1 MDKILEL
8 WKAKLFS
15 SGQKKLV
22 YVAVC
27 LAFCGLLLVLL
38 AGIGQGEED
47 LPPTQEGEPPQIAVE
62 ALLEQRLQP
71 VVSAITGGEN
81 DRILVTVA
89 GDARRV
95 YATQGTT
102 GEETGE
108 TNYVIVKNADGSQ
121 SALQLTEIFPE
132 IRGVVVVTPRAED
145 ARIRE
150 RIVTAVTVAF
160 GIPSSRVCVV
170 LSN

>member
-8 WKAKLFS
+8 WKEKLFS
-15 SGQKKLV
+15 TGQKKLL

-27 LAFCGLLLVLL
+27 LAFCGLLLVLM

-47 LPPTQEGEPPQIAVE
+47 LPPKQEGETPQIAVE

-71 VVSAITGGEN
+71 VVAAITGGEN
-81 DRILVTVA
+81 DHILVTLA
-89 GDARRV
+89 GDAQRV
-95 YATQGTT
+95 YAV
-102 GEETGE
+102 EETADAE
-108 TNYVIVKNADGSQ
+108 NNYVIVKNADGSQ
-121 SALQLTEIFPE
+121 SALQLTEICPE

>member
-15 SGQKKLV
+15 TGQKKLL

-27 LAFCGLLLVLL
+27 LGLCGLLLVLL
-38 AGIGQGEED
+38 AGGRQREED
-47 LPPTQEGEPPQIAVE
+47 LSPTQEGENPQIAVE

-71 VVSAITGGEN
+71 VVAAITGGEN

-89 GDARRV
+89 GDAQRV

-102 GEETGE
+102 GEENGE
-108 TNYVIVKNADGSQ
+108 TSYVIVKNADGSQ
-121 SALQLTEIFPE
+121 SALQLTEVFPE